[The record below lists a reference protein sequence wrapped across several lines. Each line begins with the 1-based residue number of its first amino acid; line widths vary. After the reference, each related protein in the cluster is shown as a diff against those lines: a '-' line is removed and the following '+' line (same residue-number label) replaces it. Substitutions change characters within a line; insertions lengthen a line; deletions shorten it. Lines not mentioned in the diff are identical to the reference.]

1 MQTVII
7 MSTSPYVSPHLKWS
21 ELACKDAIRTPV
33 PLDLRYRAGL
43 VAGEFEIFRHE
54 CGDVPLTITSGYR
67 TPAYNASLP
76 NSATRSQHIYMRAID
91 VACPPSL
98 TFGEFKAA
106 AQRTAKHPA
115 SRIRR
120 LIYYPDKKFI
130 HLDIRPT
137 DVFKEWT
144 A

>member
-1 MQTVII
+1 MQTVIV
-7 MSTSPYVSPHLKWS
+7 MNTSPYVSPHLKWS
-21 ELACKDAIRTPV
+21 ELACKDMIRTPV

-67 TPAYNASLP
+67 TPVYNQSVGGAP
-76 NSATRSQHIYMRAID
+76 RSQHLYMRAID
-91 VACPPSL
+91 VACPADMSFE
-98 TFGEFKAA
+98 TFKAA

-120 LIYYPDKKFI
+120 LVYYPDKKFI

-144 A
+144 V